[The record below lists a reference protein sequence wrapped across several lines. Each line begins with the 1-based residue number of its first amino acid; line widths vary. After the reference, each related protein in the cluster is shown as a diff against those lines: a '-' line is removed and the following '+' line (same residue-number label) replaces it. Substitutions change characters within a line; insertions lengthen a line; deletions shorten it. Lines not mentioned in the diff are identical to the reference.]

1 MGINLNMDL
10 FKSRVQKM
18 SKAMSTAKV
27 DAVLEKA
34 SKPTLESMK
43 KHVGKRTWKLHDS
56 LGVVKK
62 KGSARNRKFE
72 LGSKADNREDIE
84 KMYYHN
90 YGGTRR
96 VGSHF
101 IEKSASESKAE
112 AHRIMVEGIK
122 KEFDLK

>member
-1 MGINLNMDL
+1 MDM
-10 FKSRVQKM
+10 FKNRIQKM
-18 SKAMSTAKV
+18 NKAIAI
-27 DAVLEKA
+27 EKIDRILDDA
-34 SKPTLESMK
+34 SKPVIESMK
-43 KHVGKRTWKLHDS
+43 SNVGKKTWKLHDS
-56 LGVVKK
+56 LGLVKR
-62 KGSARNRKFE
+62 KGTAGNRKAHV
-72 LGSKADNREDIE
+72 GSRSDNREDVE

-90 YGGTRR
+90 YGSTRR